1 MDPLN
6 WLKYEF
12 GGGRDAAE
20 GRLQKDEGTGKYEPN
35 LIQRAFG
42 GDSEYLDSRSNIGE
56 LNRYN
61 RSAAGQKAA
70 ALGVDVTA
78 ADMANKGAL
87 GLRVEDAGQ
96 SRTLSRQ
103 LTALGGNAGEVKD
116 VATLTGMVADQR
128 RSNQRKDTAQIQSDA
143 FNSPQQIEARRVQ
156 AEQFNAG
163 RTDVANQME
172 LTRAQMA
179 QSDKN
184 RLAERIDAREARA
197 DELMF
202 RRESME
208 RADRKDEKNRRRES
222 IQALVA
228 GLSSLGAAFAV

>member
-6 WLKYEF
+6 WLKYEL

-61 RSAAGQKAA
+61 RSAAGQKAQ

-78 ADMANKGAL
+78 ADMGNKGAL

-116 VATLTGMVADQR
+116 VATLTGMVTDQR

-143 FNSPQQIEARRVQ
+143 FNSPQQREARRVQ

-163 RTDVANQME
+163 RTDVSNQME
-172 LTRAQMA
+172 LSRMQMA
-179 QSDKN
+179 TNEKN
-184 RLAERIDAREARA
+184 RLADRIDAREARA
-197 DELMF
+197 DDLMF

-222 IQALVA
+222 IQALMA
-228 GLSSLGAAFAV
+228 GLSNLGAAFAV